1 MINNSIIPAI
11 IRKNIIYNYKFLI
24 ITLLIIV
31 LTQFIYII
39 VLKIKK
45 KKFKR
50 NVNKF
55 EDLSSIIIP
64 LNQKINT
71 LKEDKENYIKTLSEV
86 QEEIK
91 LYSEE
96 ILNIIETGVLLLD
109 KDNNIIYQNNW
120 FKENNI
126 SELSYIMEI
135 KENNTEKEINNHFFL
150 IKNKKYENMSVY
162 TINDITEIKKLEQ
175 EIQIKEKL
183 AYLGEMSA
191 SIAHEF
197 KNSLTAI
204 KGFAS
209 ALRRKSDNPI
219 IVKNVSKNIEEEVDY
234 FHKILIDYLNYSKEI
249 TLIKENINIKTFFY
263 EITSTVFKGSNI
275 TLNTDIEN
283 IYADKDKLK
292 QVFINLIKN
301 SIEASDNESLIEID
315 VTNINKQINIL
326 IKDSGAGISEENMKK
341 IYNPFF
347 TTKSTGTG
355 LGTSISY
362 QIIKAHKGTLEY
374 KNRSPKGTITI
385 IKIPVN

>member
-126 SELSYIMEI
+126 SELSSIMEI
-135 KENNTEKEINNHFFL
+135 KENNIEKEINNHFFL

>member
-1 MINNSIIPAI
+1 MNNTYAVVITVK
-11 IRKNIIYNYKFLI
+11 KNIIYNYK
-24 ITLLIIV
+24 LLITVLLIML

-39 VLKIKK
+39 VLKIKRK
-45 KKFKR
+45 KRKK
-50 NVNKF
+50 NLNKF
-55 EDLSSIIIP
+55 EDLSSILIP

-71 LKEDKENYIKTLSEV
+71 LKEDKKNYITTLSEI

-109 KDNNIIYQNNW
+109 KDSNVIYQNNW

-126 SELSYIMEI
+126 NNLSLITKI
-135 KENNTEKEINNHFFL
+135 KDNNTEKEINNNFFL

-209 ALRRKSDNPI
+209 ALRRKSDNPA
-219 IVKNVSKNIEEEVDY
+219 IVKNVSANIEEEVDY

-249 TLIKENINIKTFFY
+249 SLIKENINVKSFFN
-263 EITSTVFKGSNI
+263 EIISKIFNDSNI
-275 TLNTDIEN
+275 TITTHIKN

-301 SIEASDNESLIEID
+301 SVEASDNSSLIEIEIE
-315 VTNINKQINIL
+315 NIDKMTKIL
-326 IKDSGAGISEENMKK
+326 IKDKGTGITEENMKK

-374 KNRSPKGTITI
+374 KNRPHKGTITI
-385 IKIPVN
+385 VNIPNS